1 MASPMMRSASPRLLA
16 SALSKKLT
24 PASRAVCNNSMA
36 SSFWTWVPNVTHEP
50 RERTLTLT
58 PAWPRRRYSMRGDP
72 GPRPAGYRRGVSDD
86 VQVGRLLIPAAE
98 LTWRY
103 DTPGGPGGQHANR
116 AATRVELRWDVQGS
130 TSLDE
135 ADRGRLLAAL
145 GPAVV
150 VTAADSRSQAR
161 NRDLAVERLRSVVGE
176 ALRP

>member
-1 MASPMMRSASPRLLA
+1 
-16 SALSKKLT
+16 
-24 PASRAVCNNSMA
+24 
-36 SSFWTWVPNVTHEP
+36 
-50 RERTLTLT
+50 
-58 PAWPRRRYSMRGDP
+58 
-72 GPRPAGYRRGVSDD
+72 VSDD

-176 ALRP
+176 ALRPQRPRRTTKPSRAAKTRRLDAKRQRGEIKRNRGRVRPDD